1 MFRCYCDTPK
11 KHRFVRPVAGQ
22 HDRNNAER
30 SFDIIALAINPGPY
44 AKPKPTSEN
53 CGTALGIGVIAE

>member
-1 MFRCYCDTPK
+1 MT
-11 KHRFVRPVAGQ
+11 ATS
-22 HDRNNAER
+22 R